1 MKTKINKKTLKN
13 KLLKNLSINNTLLNQ
28 TINNKYVLYIVAFI
42 SLITILNY
50 IINKNF
56 SAFIFFYLIAM
67 ITFYFNKNMTVVL
80 LTSIIITY
88 ILELAQKYNIIKEGL
103 NHPEDD
109 DSESSMVN
117 KPKKRKKNNKPKEVE
132 EDLELDLDEED
143 MEQDMEE
150 DMEEEMEDMDLTNLK
165 EEAEKMNEKDSYQNI
180 KLNPSLY
187 NTPNKNSINKKPTKA
202 DKMERAYD
210 DLEKVIG
217 KDGIQSVSDSTK
229 GLVKQQKEL
238 LNGLK
243 EVTPALNDAMKA
255 VGKID
260 MSSLTTMFN
269 GLKNVQD

>member
-103 NHPEDD
+103 NHPEHEDG
-109 DSESSMVN
+109 ETSMVN
-117 KPKKRKKNNKPKEVE
+117 KPKKRTKNKKPKVVKE
-132 EDLELDLDEED
+132 ELDLDEEE
-143 MEQDMEE
+143 MEEDMEE
-150 DMEEEMEDMDLTNLK
+150 DMEEEMEDMDLTNVK
-165 EEAEKMNEKDSYQNI
+165 EEVEKMNEKDSYQNI

-187 NTPNKNSINKKPTKA
+187 NIPNKNSVNKKLTKA